1 MTLSGENRVVESIFK
16 HLEYLEEVCELT
28 VREWGEYQSEEEY
41 IQKVKRKKEKILSLQ
56 NRNDYEKLLLL
67 DNQKLIGFISIFPH
81 DGEGYPELTP
91 WYATM
96 YVKKEYRGNGY
107 SKLLNDAILKEAKK
121 RGFSKIYLKTTLEN
135 YYEKWGAI
143 YLENM
148 PNGEQLYYFDLEKE
162 TF

>member
-1 MTLSGENRVVESIFK
+1 MKIESIFK
-16 HLEYLEEVCELT
+16 NLEYLEEVCELT
-28 VREWGEYQSEEEY
+28 LQEWGEYQGEEEY
-41 IQKVKRKKEKILSLQ
+41 LQKLQRKKERILSFQ
-56 NRNDYEKLLLL
+56 NRKDYEKLLLL

-96 YVKKEYRGNGY
+96 YVKREYRGNGY

-121 RGFSKIYLKTTLEN
+121 RRFTKIYLKTTLEN

-148 PNGEQLYYFDLEKE
+148 PNGEKLYYFDLEKE

>member
-1 MTLSGENRVVESIFK
+1 MKIESIFK

-28 VREWGEYQSEEEY
+28 LQEWGKYQDKTEYLEKIE
-41 IQKVKRKKEKILSLQ
+41 KKKAKILSLQ
-56 NRNDYEKLLLL
+56 NRKDYEKLLLL
-67 DNQKLIGFISIFPH
+67 NSQQLIGFISIFPK
-81 DGEGYPELTP
+81 DGEEYPELTP
-91 WYATM
+91 WYSTM

-107 SKLLNDAILKEAKK
+107 SKLLNDAILKEAKR

-143 YLENM
+143 YLEKM
-148 PNGEQLYYFDLEKE
+148 ANGEKLYYFDLEKR